1 MTKKYFFYT
10 ILSLAVIACAAIGWY
25 QNQKRETKQQMP
37 LATITLSNRDKNKYQ
52 P

>member
-25 QNQKRETKQQMP
+25 QNQKKRNETAGAP
-37 LATITLSNRDKNKYQ
+37 
-52 P
+52 

>member
-25 QNQKRETKQQMP
+25 QNQKRETADAP
-37 LATITLSNRDKNKYQ
+37 CGNRDKNKSQ